1 MIDKVMKIYLETCDH
16 INDIEREKMVD
27 DPGEPTF
34 QYLGSWASLMNR
46 IKSARLR
53 TKLIFLLLDQIAK
66 EDGIVEPSSIGGDWM
81 LYRWNDFLN
90 LLRSDEKIKH
100 LMAED
105 PIFKATLDELKIDK
119 LDFETSSIMEK
130 YFEQV
135 EKIKENNKRMKELYK
150 TVTATYTLDTDN
162 YYEC

>member
-1 MIDKVMKIYLETCDH
+1 MIDKVMKIYQEICDN
-16 INDIEREKMVD
+16 INDIEREKMVE

-34 QYLGSWASLMNR
+34 QHLENWAFLMNR
-46 IKSARLR
+46 IKSAKLR
-53 TKLIFLLLDQIAK
+53 TKLTFLLLDQIAK

-81 LYRWNDFLN
+81 LCRWNDFLN

-105 PIFKATLDELKIDK
+105 PIFKATFDKLKIDK

-135 EKIKENNKRMKELYK
+135 EKIKENNKRMKDLFQYSNGNLYIRHGQ
-150 TVTATYTLDTDN
+150 LL
-162 YYEC
+162 